1 MYVFYCAIQ
10 ILVASSEGVDV
21 DHFPS
26 GGNPHGG
33 FPNTFF
39 FYIGETLDGNHSMKK
54 HIYGIYN
61 ASIYK
66 SVDVNPCVVYFISML
81 FQVKYNL

>member
-1 MYVFYCAIQ
+1 MAAFRI
-10 ILVASSEGVDV
+10 
-21 DHFPS
+21 P
-26 GGNPHGG
+26 
-33 FPNTFF
+33 F

-54 HIYGIYN
+54 QIHGIYT
-61 ASIYK
+61 SIYK

>member
-1 MYVFYCAIQ
+1 M
-10 ILVASSEGVDV
+10 ASSEGVDV

-26 GGNPHGG
+26 GGTPMAA
-33 FPNTFF
+33 FRIPFF

>member
-26 GGNPHGG
+26 GGTPMAA
-33 FPNTFF
+33 FRIPFF
-39 FYIGETLDGNHSMKK
+39 FLHRRNTGRESFNEEAHLWYL
-54 HIYGIYN
+54 
-61 ASIYK
+61 
-66 SVDVNPCVVYFISML
+66 
-81 FQVKYNL
+81 